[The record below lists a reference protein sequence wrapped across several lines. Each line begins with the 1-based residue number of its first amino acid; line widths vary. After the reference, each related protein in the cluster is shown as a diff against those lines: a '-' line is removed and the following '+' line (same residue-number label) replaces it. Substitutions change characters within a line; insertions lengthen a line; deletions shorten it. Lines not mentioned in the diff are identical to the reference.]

1 MSTKEMQ
8 DKLVAN
14 MERWQQVEKNAI
26 KVTTDIAN
34 KSKNPIIKHIMEV
47 IKRDSEM
54 HAKTQKMIIDTLKG
68 TYTMTPDE
76 LADVW
81 TEIEKHI
88 ETEKQ
93 TIALA
98 QEAKTF
104 LKGRKMTVQ
113 EYLVEYLLVDEEKH
127 NALLDQ
133 LATIKKGM
141 YPYGS

>member
-8 DKLVAN
+8 DKLIAN
-14 MERWQQVEKNAI
+14 MERWQQVEANAI
-26 KVTTDIAN
+26 KTTADIAA
-34 KSKNPIIKHIMEV
+34 KVKNPIIKHIMEV

-54 HAKTQKMIIDTLKG
+54 HARTQKMIVETLQG

-76 LADVW
+76 LAAVW
-81 TEIEKHI
+81 GDIEKHI
-88 ETEKQ
+88 ETERQ
-93 TIALA
+93 TIELA
-98 QEAKTF
+98 KEAKGY

-113 EYLVEYLLVDEEKH
+113 EYLVEYLLTDEEKH

-133 LATIKKGM
+133 LAIIKKGM

>member
-8 DKLVAN
+8 AKLIAN
-14 MERWQQVEKNAI
+14 MERWQQVEANAI
-26 KVTTDIAN
+26 KTTADIAA
-34 KSKNPIIKHIMEV
+34 KVKNPIIKHVMEI

-54 HAKTQKMIIDTLKG
+54 HALTQKMIVDTLKG

-88 ETEKQ
+88 ETERQ
-93 TIALA
+93 TIELA
-98 QEAKTF
+98 KEAKSY
-104 LKGRKMTVQ
+104 LKGAKMTVQ
-113 EYLVEYLLVDEEKH
+113 EYLVEYLLADEEKH

>member
-8 DKLVAN
+8 DKLIAN
-14 MERWQQVEKNAI
+14 MERWQQVEANAI
-26 KVTTDIAN
+26 KTTTDIAA
-34 KSKNPIIKHIMEV
+34 KVKNPIIKHIMEV

-54 HAKTQKMIIDTLKG
+54 HAKTQKMIVDTLTG

-76 LADVW
+76 LAAVW

-88 ETEKQ
+88 ETERQ
-93 TIALA
+93 TIELA
-98 QEAKTF
+98 KEAKGY

>member
-1 MSTKEMQ
+1 MSTKELQ
-8 DKLVAN
+8 EKLVAN
-14 MERWQQVEKNAI
+14 MERWQKVEDTAVK
-26 KVTTDIAN
+26 TTEDIAN
-34 KSKNPIIKHIMEV
+34 KTNNPVVKHVMKI

-54 HAKTQKMIIDTLKG
+54 HKLTQQLIIDTLQG

-81 TEIEKHI
+81 GSIEKHI
-88 ETEKQ
+88 ETELQ
-93 TIALA
+93 TIELA
-98 QEAKTF
+98 KEAKAY
-104 LKGRKMTVQ
+104 LKDKKMTVQ

-127 NALLDQ
+127 NALLEQ